1 MVEQDRQAVGGGS
14 IPIFCRA
21 LEEDFHRLS
30 VPALSLADIRDDLLT
45 PCQLTRSNGNMVE
58 HVAIGLGLVKTLYLA
73 EQHGHLQEHGPE
85 TVGVIKVAGR
95 KASALQCRE
104 GFIHVFVL
112 PGPDRDQAPYIT
124 LPNSRLETQ
133 FSVFA
138 RSLCRSGRPWLEQ

>member
-1 MVEQDRQAVGGGS
+1 
-14 IPIFCRA
+14 
-21 LEEDFHRLS
+21 
-30 VPALSLADIRDDLLT
+30 
-45 PCQLTRSNGNMVE
+45 
-58 HVAIGLGLVKTLYLA
+58 
-73 EQHGHLQEHGPE
+73 HGHLQEHGPE

-133 FSVFA
+133 FSEFA
-138 RSLCRSGRPWLEQ
+138 RSPCRSGRPWLEQNLGAVQTFKAVLELSGGEAGFRKCEIAARRSRPVAPPGHPS